1 MATRNVCRTRSAAI
15 IVCIFFVARAAD
27 ATSDDATLADPACQR
42 HTLCQWGSWRARR
55 QAMARL
61 GRVTECPTKAAGLA
75 YYAWRVAESTSGTC
89 ADKELQDLRSSV
101 ASKLNCSTAAL
112 PHLLPLCQ
120 NAPFMTEVSH
130 GVLCLMIV
138 GCAAQLATLV
148 SGDTF
153 KFKHL

>member
-1 MATRNVCRTRSAAI
+1 MPTGNVYRTRSAAFI
-15 IVCIFFVARAAD
+15 ICLFFVSGAAD
-27 ATSDDATLADPACQR
+27 APDEEATLADNACQR
-42 HTLCQWGSWRARR
+42 HVLCQWGSWRARK

-61 GRVTECPTKAAGLA
+61 NRTTECPTKAAGLA

-89 ADKELQDLRSSV
+89 GDTALHALRESV
-101 ASKLNCSTAAL
+101 ATRLNCSTAAL
-112 PHLLPLCQ
+112 PPLLPLCQ

-153 KFKHL
+153 KLKAG